1 MDNYDFS
8 RQALKIL
15 HDTFRGLKRNQLD
28 QLVDGRAK
36 LAFLPPGAKVILP
49 GPSLDVVQKRLAAV
63 EDRHEAEQ
71 YVAGL
76 GLKKDELATLA
87 RQLGVVVRS
96 KDRVADIQRNLVEAT
111 VGVRVDHNAIRDS
124 SW

>member
-8 RQALKIL
+8 RTALKIL
-15 HDTFRGLKRNQLD
+15 HDTFRGLTRDQLD

-36 LAFLPPGAKVILP
+36 LAFLPPGAKVQVP
-49 GPSLDVVQKRLAAV
+49 AASLDAVRDRLAAI
-63 EDRHEAEQ
+63 EDRQEAER
-71 YVAGL
+71 YVTGL
-76 GLKKDELATLA
+76 KLKKDDLVALA

-96 KDRVADIQRNLVEAT
+96 KDRVADVTRNIVEGT